1 MTGTAEI
8 FSELNKAAIAP
19 SIAPFVSARL
29 LHLCMHSPFFFNF
42 VLVLAHRYT
51 IIRLSLALLMA
62 VLLGVIT

>member
-8 FSELNKAAIAP
+8 FSELNKAAIAT
-19 SIAPFVSARL
+19 FVSARL
-29 LHLCMHSPFFFNF
+29 LHLCMHGPFFYF